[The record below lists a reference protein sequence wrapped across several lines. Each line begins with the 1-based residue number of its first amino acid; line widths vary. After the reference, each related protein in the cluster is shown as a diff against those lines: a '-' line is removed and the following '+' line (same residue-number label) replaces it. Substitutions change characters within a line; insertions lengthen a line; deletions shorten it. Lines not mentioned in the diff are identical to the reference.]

1 MFLSW
6 QWLSRRVQN
15 CCLLYFTHYL
25 ATTGRSVRKFSKLN
39 GCNTEWLKWYTFEP
53 MLVKQK
59 IWLDNIRFFPFS
71 NICQHF
77 PAVCLQFF
85 QNPTR
90 LKHILA
96 FATWVQMFTISV
108 QQPFT
113 FVNFQMAHLALP
125 KPKIVILLQS
135 KYSLCI

>member
-1 MFLSW
+1 MDGA
-6 QWLSRRVQN
+6 
-15 CCLLYFTHYL
+15 H
-25 ATTGRSVRKFSKLN
+25 LN
-39 GCNTEWLKWYTFEP
+39 P

-59 IWLDNIRFFPFS
+59 ICLENNRFFKFS

-77 PAVCLQFF
+77 PAVCSQFF

-135 KYSLCI
+135 KLQNTVYVYRVTKHNFANNTKLLFCYAILKAAIIFEWW